1 MYVCAHETPAIIV
14 RPKSRARYRVCTLAY
29 GCARAPMYAY
39 VHTRVRPHM
48 LRCAPTCTLVCGHVR
63 PYAPTYAHTL
73 VHGRSHMPTL
83 AHAHAHVRESLSR
96 ARGQVRGARP
106 CAHVRDCHLRVVAGL
121 SIAHVAAQHRT
132 DGQEVGAP
140 AIAHNASAA
149 TPTTRRD
156 GQECRP

>member
-1 MYVCAHETPAIIV
+1 MYACVRPYMPMCAHI
-14 RPKSRARYRVCTLAY
+14 RPHTRSWALTLAY
-29 GCARAPMYAY
+29 MHPSA
-39 VHTRVRPHM
+39 HM
-48 LRCAPTCTLVCGHVR
+48 LMPMCGIVI
-63 PYAPTYAHTL
+63 
-73 VHGRSHMPTL
+73 
-83 AHAHAHVRESLSR
+83 
-96 ARGQVRGARP
+96 
-106 CAHVRDCHLRVVAGL
+106 LRVGAGL